1 MGSWYTQV
9 LFNFLTH
16 VPSIQRCFRLSL
28 LAVLIIFP
36 VTSWPQNE
44 SESVSLK
51 GWYAGGGVGIANVYS
66 YSDTC
71 YGCWGD
77 SDYGD
82 SDFAYTFTGGYR
94 FIPYFGIEASYLDS
108 GTPEWDQDFV
118 YVGDLN
124 DTFNVDAKIDLT
136 SYQVSVL
143 GILPFAKIWEVY
155 LRGGVAFWDGD
166 SEQILT
172 SVSDN
177 EVTKLNVDESGADFL
192 LGVGGGVTLGKR
204 WHIRLDYVYFGIDDN
219 LLALGNWDDAYS
231 DIATLQVHYRIG
243 DSW

>member
-1 MGSWYTQV
+1 MGNQYSRKLIKFLDHPSRIRRYLKV
-9 LFNFLTH
+9 L
-16 VPSIQRCFRLSL
+16 L
-28 LAVLIIFP
+28 LAVFIGFP
-36 VTSWPQNE
+36 ITSWPQNE
-44 SESVSLK
+44 INSTK
-51 GWYAGGGVGIANVYS
+51 GWYAGGGIGIANVYS

-94 FIPYFGIEASYLDS
+94 FIPYFAIEASYLDS
-108 GTPEWDQDFV
+108 GTPEWDQDLV

-124 DTFNVDAKIDLT
+124 DIFNVDAKLDLT

-143 GILPFAKIWEVY
+143 GIFPFAKIWEVY
-155 LRGGVAFWDGD
+155 LRGGMAFWDGD

-172 SVSDN
+172 RVSDN
-177 EVTKLNVDESGADFL
+177 EVTMRNVDESGANFL

-219 LLALGNWDDAYS
+219 LLALGSGDDAYS